1 MMQLVAKRKMRITP
15 FVHKVHI
22 HVMYYDGCICTYSKG
37 EGALHTPHSS
47 GTRTYLHIFMFEDK
61 YDREE
66 IALYSR
72 GERAHHPLYSQVHMY
87 DICYDIGYVR
97 TNTAQEKEPTTP
109 FMHKVHIYSMI

>member
-22 HVMYYDGCICTYSKG
+22 HVMYYDERICTYSKG

-47 GTRTYLHIFMFEDK
+47 GTRTYLHIFMFEDR

-87 DICYDIGYVR
+87 DIYYDIRIR
-97 TNTAQEKEPTTP
+97 TYKYSPGERAHHPIHAYST
-109 FMHKVHIYSMI
+109 HI